1 MTATKRDEVSSHLR
15 YIRLELREMHQTL
28 IKEDLLP
35 DLNEAKEVHAQ
46 LNALLDLLTEKRVSK
61 IKQLIWRL
69 RDDLMDLYMVTEKAE
84 KTNIRTSGKE
94 RVNLD
99 ILHSLRIALI
109 INSLVIM
116 CKIPKLSTSNKFTN
130 SDILSYGLLLD
141 FNNVIKIIRSAF
153 SNNKSFKDGNQIKEK
168 ENYSSSNKSNLSLIE
183 KEIIRPL
190 ERNNKMIKNITQLVA
205 VNHGA
210 YG

>member
-1 MTATKRDEVSSHLR
+1 MFILKAKSIGSLNTLLAYCNILDPGFWIDQAYHEKQILNRFAYRKIGDHLR
-15 YIRLELREMHQTL
+15 N
-28 IKEDLLP
+28 D
-35 DLNEAKEVHAQ
+35 
-46 LNALLDLLTEKRVSK
+46 KRASK

-69 RDDLMDLYMVTEKAE
+69 RDDLMDLYVVTEKAE

-109 INSLVIM
+109 INSLVII

-153 SNNKSFKDGNQIKEK
+153 TNDKSFKDGNHIKEK
-168 ENYSSSNKSNLSLIE
+168 ENYSSNNKSNLSLIE
-183 KEIIRPL
+183 TEIIKPL